1 MGGKTFCFHHWGPIE
16 VEKPPVTPFMQNS
29 MRTGKRKTLKKGRK
43 PGAKK
48 RRAGHEKVSEPVT
61 LSRRRSK
68 LGKSKKLGSPTKKV
82 TRNTE
87 SEPKTGNKR
96 RRTSKS
102 DSLKTSETHQPDE
115 GGASHGKVYQ
125 ERVDLGKRKWRYE
138 ILANQVFGCAA
149 CRFIFGGCKT
159 CQNPKFRGRNAAQ
172 VRAEEGAAS
181 NSAGSNEVEPAVAG
195 GPGGIEKKRKPTKS
209 CKKMVKRSKL
219 SK

>member
-1 MGGKTFCFHHWGPIE
+1 
-16 VEKPPVTPFMQNS
+16 
-29 MRTGKRKTLKKGRK
+29 
-43 PGAKK
+43 
-48 RRAGHEKVSEPVT
+48 
-61 LSRRRSK
+61 

-172 VRAEEGAAS
+172 VRAEEGPPATVLD
-181 NSAGSNEVEPAVAG
+181 SAGSNEVEPAVAG

-209 CKKMVKRSKL
+209 CKKKVKRSKL